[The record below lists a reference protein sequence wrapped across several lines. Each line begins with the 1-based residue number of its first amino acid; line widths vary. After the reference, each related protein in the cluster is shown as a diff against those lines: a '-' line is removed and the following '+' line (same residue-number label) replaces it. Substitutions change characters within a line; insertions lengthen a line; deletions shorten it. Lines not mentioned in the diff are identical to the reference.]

1 MKDLYPADIYVPFNA
16 LAVTATCLQ
25 RSPEVVEKVVAA
37 LIEGTAC
44 MPNCDRVF
52 LQGKSVRPEVGKA
65 TTSFSDRNPRPP

>member
-44 MPNCDRVF
+44 MPNCDRV
-52 LQGKSVRPEVGKA
+52 VP
-65 TTSFSDRNPRPP
+65 PRQISPSRGRKGDNVFQ